1 MGTEDGKRYGILL
14 NNAVGP
20 SVKEDAVPG
29 KSSTIPMATAAASR
43 IVDCG
48 DLDIRIGRDGTWY
61 YRSSPI
67 RRLPL
72 VKLFASVLRREVDGR
87 YFLVT
92 PAERGGIEV
101 DDVPFLAVELTATGC
116 SHDQRRML
124 RTNLDEIVTA
134 GLEHPLRLRTTARG
148 ETVPYVLV
156 RDGLEARL
164 LRPVFYDLV
173 GLGTMEC
180 DAGGASFGVW
190 SDGTF
195 FRLGAPGA
203 DWD

>member
-1 MGTEDGKRYGILL
+1 
-14 NNAVGP
+14 
-20 SVKEDAVPG
+20 VKENAVPG
-29 KSSTIPMATAAASR
+29 KSSTIPVATAAAPR

-48 DLDIRIGRDGTWY
+48 DVDIRIGRDGTWY
-61 YRSSPI
+61 YRGSPI

-72 VKLFASVLRREVDGR
+72 VKLFASVLRREADGR

-92 PAERGGIEV
+92 PAERGRVEV

-116 SHDQRRML
+116 GHDQRLML

-134 GLEHPLRLRTTARG
+134 GPEHPLRFLTTARG
-148 ETVPYVLV
+148 ETVPYIVV

-173 GLGTMEC
+173 GLGTVEC
-180 DAGGASFGVW
+180 DAGGTWFGVW

-195 FRLGAPGA
+195 YRMGEPGA
-203 DWD
+203 DWT